1 MERGSTEAYLA
12 ELLAEGPVVV
22 VWKSTAVKGG
32 RQGRRRAVTEASA
45 SRWKSSSG
53 GRPWGGG
60 VVRQAGC
67 QQG

>member
-53 GRPWGGG
+53 GRP
-60 VVRQAGC
+60 
-67 QQG
+67 